1 MRHAPIVQAV
11 EHEDVRGENAVPE
24 DLAHSGISPQALSV
38 PGWAER
44 DVAAIPVRLESLKNR
59 CACWIH
65 GVAYP
70 PVPARTAAFDQRGVG
85 RGLCV

>member
-24 DLAHSGISPQALSV
+24 DLAHSGISAQAPSV

-44 DVAAIPVRLESLKNR
+44 DVAAIPVRLESFENG
-59 CACWIH
+59 CACLIH
-65 GVAYP
+65 RVAYLA
-70 PVPARTAAFDQRGVG
+70 AR
-85 RGLCV
+85 LEPLP